1 MQTGSK
7 GWKRRAEQAN
17 TPPLQT
23 HRCFKRPNKS
33 SLLTT
38 FQLKH
43 PWSSNMEN
51 RPSLCCEHGKIIL
64 IQTCVYRY
72 TDIHKSPTCSELNF
86 STLLVKACK
95 EAKCKQAT
103 IDNQN
108 GRDWVKEKE
117 NERKKEWKCVDLPS
131 CSSLLRLKPPVWA
144 SAGVS
149 GLLSDSTHIVSC
161 DTNSPHPSP
170 TPENSVKRDGQRK
183 KRERKRERKQE
194 AYLPDKAHTH
204 KA

>member
-1 MQTGSK
+1 MQTGCKWWK
-7 GWKRRAEQAN
+7 GRAEQAN
-17 TPPLQT
+17 TPPMQT
-23 HRCFKRPNKS
+23 YRCFKRPNKS
-33 SLLTT
+33 SPLRT
-38 FQLKH
+38 FQFKH

-64 IQTCVYRY
+64 TDSPTC
-72 TDIHKSPTCSELNF
+72 THKSPTGSELNIPA
-86 STLLVKACK
+86 LLVNACK
-95 EAKCKQAT
+95 EANCQQAA

-117 NERKKEWKCVDLPS
+117 KERKKEWKCVDLPS

-170 TPENSVKRDGQRK
+170 TPEKTVKRDGQRK
-183 KRERKRERKQE
+183 KRERK
-194 AYLPDKAHTH
+194 KAGGLSAWQSTH
-204 KA
+204 AQS